1 MTDKKIK
8 VSHYLEA
15 GQEPQQIEIEN
26 GGADGYK
33 GKWWETFPPSKDY
46 GTINPHFETQSGDLD
61 RKSDAS
67 GITWF
72 DHHSQAYNDDKSN
85 RKHPQRKYEDD

>member
-15 GQEPQQIEIEN
+15 GQEPHEILLEI

-33 GKWWETFPPSKDY
+33 GNWWESFPQSIDY
-46 GTINPHFETQSGDLD
+46 GTIKPHFETQGGDLD

>member
-15 GQEPQQIEIEN
+15 GKEPYEIELEN

-33 GKWWETFPPSKDY
+33 GKWWETFPQSKDY
-46 GTINPHFETQSGDLD
+46 GTIKPHFETQGGDLD